1 MHKESTLS
9 IGTTLKGRDNTYTIR
24 RVLGQGSFGITYL
37 ATTTIKFQGPLGEIE
52 SEIPVAVK
60 EFFMREIN
68 GREGSSVTFGSK
80 GGIYEKYKHKFATE
94 AHNLSRLKHP
104 GIVKVIESFEANDTF
119 YYTMEYCEGGSLDE
133 LIGKSGGIT
142 EQQAKEYILSI
153 ASALEFMHSE
163 KMLHLD
169 LKPSNVMLSKKGELK
184 LIDFGLSKQYDES
197 GNPESSTT
205 IGGGTPGYAPIEQ
218 SNYKEGA
225 EFPVTMDIYAL
236 GATLFK
242 LLTGKRPPESSVILN
257 EGFPT
262 EALAKAGVTSPIIA
276 LIQKAMS
283 PTKRDRHQ
291 SIREFIDE
299 LNQEQTIVKP
309 EPEPQPEPE
318 PEPEPLKIKD
328 AKSKSRKLKE
338 KKPTH
343 IIIAI
348 IIAIIVCGGFF
359 YMLVSGPEATLST
372 LSSQTEAPYAVGDY
386 YNENGKQGVVYE
398 VSDAGYHGKIVNLSG
413 DWQKWCSD
421 SQYSKAIVV
430 GASSLNDGEKNTQKI
445 LSRADNSQY
454 HAAMWC
460 SYLGSCWYIPAKNEL
475 VKLLANRNAI
485 NPTIVEYGGKEIF
498 EGDYWSSSEHSF
510 VKGRSAWFVS
520 TRPGRLGCNDRC
532 IGLQVRAISR
542 F

>member
-1 MHKESTLS
+1 MQKGSTLS

-37 ATTTIKFQGPLGEIE
+37 ATTSIKFQGPLGEIE
-52 SEIPVAVK
+52 SEIQVAVK
-60 EFFMREIN
+60 EFFMHEIN
-68 GREGSSVTFGSK
+68 GREGSSVTCGSK
-80 GGIYEKYKHKFATE
+80 DGIYEKYKRKFATE

-133 LIGKSGGIT
+133 LVGKSGGIP
-142 EQQAKEYILSI
+142 EEQAKGYILGI

-169 LKPSNVMLSKKGELK
+169 LKPSNVMLGKNGELK
-184 LIDFGLSKQYDES
+184 LIDFGLSKQYDEN

-225 EFPVTMDIYAL
+225 DFPVTMDIYAL

-257 EGFPT
+257 EEFPSQT
-262 EALAKAGVTSPIIA
+262 LAEAGVSPRIIA
-276 LIQKAMS
+276 LIKKAMS
-283 PTKRDRHQ
+283 PTKRARHQ
-291 SIREFIDE
+291 SIGEFINE
-299 LNQEQTIVKP
+299 LCEAQPNDEQTIFK
-309 EPEPQPEPE
+309 PQPEPS
-318 PEPEPLKIKD
+318 KGKD
-328 AKSKSRKLKE
+328 VKSESRKSKKE
-338 KKPTH
+338 KSAH

-348 IIAIIVCGGFF
+348 IIAVIVCGGFL
-359 YMLVSGPEATLST
+359 YMLISGPEATLST
-372 LSSQTEAPYAVGDY
+372 FSTQTEAPYAVGDY
-386 YNENGKQGVVYE
+386 YNENGKEGVVYE
-398 VSDAGYHGKIVNLSG
+398 ISDAGYHGKIVHLSS
-413 DWQKWCSD
+413 DWAKWCSD

-454 HAAMWC
+454 HAMMWC
-460 SYLGSCWYIPAKNEL
+460 SHLGLDWYIPAKNEL

-485 NPTIVEYGGKEIF
+485 NPTIAEYGGNEIT
-498 EGDYWSSSEHSF
+498 ENDYWSSSEHSF

-532 IGLQVRAISR
+532 IELQVRAISK